1 MAQEPSVGKMVCS
14 IIPPPAWFRN
24 GRVLLVGLAAFWVL
38 TTQLRT
44 CPLSITIME
53 ASTGPGRGPAA
64 SIRADAPRTAVVT
77 IFGDSREDRG
87 CGMKLLRD
95 IRTAGKYGGEL
106 LVLHPEA
113 KFGDGVPRQR
123 FVEVLREFSAVPVE
137 LSTDWSFVS
146 NVGQSRE
153 RMIKLEIFVNPYFRQ
168 WNRLVFID
176 MNSVV
181 LGPISSLLDVPLP
194 AGRAI
199 AMPDN
204 HSNRKAASLHK
215 IEYAPE
221 MLPLAGPRP
230 RDVRIGKAS
239 LMVIDLA
246 QMAPPAEVLQQVK
259 AEISSIGAHCLQGD
273 QGIIN
278 AVWQDQITTMP
289 TCCPAGDGTES
300 FQCAIRSND
309 RGSFLEARNVGE
321 ESALRDA
328 YCKHPAGL
336 QHMVYHSHEQA
347 GGTRPARARR
357 RDAIVKG
364 SCSTGGGC
372 LQLAEEEKRQM
383 SETSMSDDEIAEVLE
398 DHAVDKTV
406 WLAMTDS
413 PPEFMPLIDNWI
425 CGMRRIG
432 LEPLVWSLD
441 VSTHL
446 KVQQKGA
453 LSVYSKDFEVPKT
466 AKAGQ
471 FKVPGSDEYM
481 AVIAMKPRLATKI
494 LGWGFHLLF
503 LDIDLGLAQ
512 DPRIWLSE
520 RSGADLQISSN
531 YPQPFLNTGIWLA
544 RNTDQTRRMIAKW
557 LERVVEHRCKGW
569 ECNDQDIL
577 TYLLAECGWKR
588 PTTDKQT
595 VQEWSRL
602 TDNDRQHLSC
612 SWTGQG
618 ALHIDMLPPRFFAT
632 GHDEGEKI
640 LNQERQSGKVVTY
653 HPNFSGFREGT
664 KQEKLQNMTIAGRK
678 MWCPDGK

>member
-1 MAQEPSVGKMVCS
+1 MFSA
-14 IIPPPAWFRN
+14 IPPLAWFRN
-24 GRVLLVGLAAFWVL
+24 GRVLLVGLAALWLL
-38 TTQLRT
+38 TTQLGT
-44 CPLSITIME
+44 CPTSIVLTE
-53 ASTGPGRGPAA
+53 GPGARIQAA
-64 SIRADAPRTAVVT
+64 APRTAVVT
-77 IFGDSREDRG
+77 IFGDSRGDFR

-95 IRTAGKYGGEL
+95 IRAAGKYSGEL
-106 LVLHPEA
+106 LVVHPEA
-113 KFGDGVPRQR
+113 KFGDGVPRPR

-146 NVGQSRE
+146 NVGQSKV
-153 RMIKLEIFVNPYFRQ
+153 RMLKLEIFVNPYFRQ
-168 WNRLVFID
+168 WTRLVFID

-181 LGPISSLLDVPLP
+181 LGPISSLIGVPLP
-194 AGRAI
+194 ADRAI

-204 HSNRKAASLHK
+204 HSNRKEASLHK

-221 MLPLAGPRP
+221 MPPMAGPRP

-246 QMAPPAEVLQQVK
+246 RMAPPAEVFQQVK
-259 AEISSIGAHCLQGD
+259 AEILSIGAHCLQGD

-289 TCCPAGDGTES
+289 TCCPAGGGTES

-309 RGSFLEARNVGE
+309 SGSFLEARNVGE

-336 QHMVYHSHEQA
+336 QHMVYHSQEQL

-357 RDAIVKG
+357 RDAIVEG

-372 LQLAEEEKRQM
+372 LQLGEEEKQQM

-398 DHAVDKTV
+398 DHAVDNTV

-413 PPEFMPLIDNWI
+413 PPEFIPLIDNWI

-441 VSTHL
+441 LSTHL

-453 LSVYSKDFEVPKT
+453 LSVYSKDFELPKT
-466 AKAGQ
+466 AMAGQ
-471 FKVPGSDEYM
+471 FKKPGSDEYM

-494 LGWGFHLLF
+494 LGWGFDLLF

-520 RSGADLQISSN
+520 RTGADVQISSN

-544 RNTDQTRRMIAKW
+544 RNTEQTRRMIAKW
-557 LERVVEHRCKGW
+557 LERVVAHKCAGW

-588 PTTDKQT
+588 PNPATDKQT

-602 TDNDRQHLSC
+602 TDNNRQHLSC
-612 SWTGQG
+612 SWTGQR

-632 GHDEGEKI
+632 GQEEGEKI
-640 LNQERQSGKVVTY
+640 LNQEKNSGKVVTY